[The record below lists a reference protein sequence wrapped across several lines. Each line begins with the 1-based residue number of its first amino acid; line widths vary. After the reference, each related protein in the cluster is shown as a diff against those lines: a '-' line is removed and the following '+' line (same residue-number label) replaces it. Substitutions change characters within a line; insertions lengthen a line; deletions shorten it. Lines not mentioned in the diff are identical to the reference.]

1 MDVVDSNDDMD
12 GTDLTVVH
20 KQGFLVKRGGRVR
33 TWRKRLFVLDDAGL
47 AYYKTEQVSNM
58 YTNFVTCT
66 RHVKINLFNWFYVYT
81 TLALLVCLSCSV
93 AYCNNST

>member
-58 YTNFVTCT
+58 YTSFVTCT
-66 RHVKINLFNWFYVYT
+66 WHVKKT
-81 TLALLVCLSCSV
+81 CLSGFVCTLHLLYWFV
-93 AYCNNST
+93 YPVL